1 MSLSAQIREQLISSF
16 RAELAEHVQT
26 VNDGLLAIEQDRI
39 HGDERQATLEEIFRA
54 GHSLKGAARAVGVTA
69 IEQLAHSL
77 ESIFDAMQ
85 RDAIKLTPELFTVCY
100 HALDAIQ
107 AVQTAYEA
115 GETTPPIQCT
125 QSLAE
130 LQAFQ
135 AESRTPAVAANEH
148 VQTTQEDEPK
158 PDGSNGESERETAQ
172 PAAEAGTPVPE
183 RAESQEDVFLGAALH
198 EQLGSVWSAGNNLS
212 ALLDEPEDAEP
223 EAAAQHVAET
233 QTVETA
239 TPVLAENQPVE
250 TVRPGDN
257 GNGSSH
263 ALGLDGN
270 GTIRVSV
277 DKLDSLMNQLN
288 ELLTTK
294 VRAQQQLT
302 QMRDLQDTCSG
313 GQKEWLQVRGVY
325 KRLSRQE
332 KSGLLSAHRLK
343 SVDALLGGVLGYA
356 GVGDHQATAKLAGPM
371 SGIFSA
377 PTGQQMTMAEDQL
390 GALRELGKDMAQLL
404 RYVDASERRWQKMDS
419 LVTDMSRQYA
429 SDATYT
435 GMVIDSLEQEI
446 KRVRMLPLSTITGT
460 FSRMVRD
467 LAHSS
472 GKEAILEITGGDT
485 ELDKQVLEQI
495 KDPLLHLLRNAVGHG
510 IETKDVRVKQG
521 KSPTG
526 TITLAAE
533 QTGKNI
539 VIRVSDDGSGLDLE
553 SVRESI
559 ARRGVLEVE
568 TLTEADL
575 KEAIFQAG
583 VSTSP
588 IITDLS
594 GRGVGLDIVR
604 KNIEALRGTVDVS
617 SEPGQ
622 GTTFT
627 LTLPL
632 RLASSRGLLVQSAGH
647 TFAVPLNGILK
658 IESYTPQQ
666 ISSLEGH
673 DTVLYD
679 GQPLTL
685 VRLSD
690 VLELSPVRDPEQSE
704 TSEILAIVVAAAER
718 RMAFAV
724 DGLGGEQEMVIKT
737 LGKQLSRVGGIAG
750 ATVTGD
756 RKVILVLNV
765 GDLIKLSIRGKRR
778 SLLSTLSAPATMAT
792 ENAQKQ
798 ILIVDD
804 SITTRTL
811 EKNILEA
818 AGYDVRLATD
828 GQEALGNISAAG
840 VPDLIVTD
848 VAMPRMN
855 GFELTQHVKEDEST
869 GHVPVI
875 LVTSLDSDE
884 DKAQGIAVGADA
896 YIVKSSFDQDNLLET
911 IEQLI

>member
-1 MSLSAQIREQLISSF
+1 M
-16 RAELAEHVQT
+16 T
-26 VNDGLLAIEQDRI
+26 V
-39 HGDERQATLEEIFRA
+39 
-54 GHSLKGAARAVGVTA
+54 
-69 IEQLAHSL
+69 
-77 ESIFDAMQ
+77 
-85 RDAIKLTPELFTVCY
+85 
-100 HALDAIQ
+100 
-107 AVQTAYEA
+107 
-115 GETTPPIQCT
+115 
-125 QSLAE
+125 
-130 LQAFQ
+130 
-135 AESRTPAVAANEH
+135 
-148 VQTTQEDEPK
+148 
-158 PDGSNGESERETAQ
+158 
-172 PAAEAGTPVPE
+172 
-183 RAESQEDVFLGAALH
+183 
-198 EQLGSVWSAGNNLS
+198 
-212 ALLDEPEDAEP
+212 
-223 EAAAQHVAET
+223 
-233 QTVETA
+233 
-239 TPVLAENQPVE
+239 
-250 TVRPGDN
+250 
-257 GNGSSH
+257 
-263 ALGLDGN
+263 
-270 GTIRVSV
+270 
-277 DKLDSLMNQLN
+277 
-288 ELLTTK
+288 
-294 VRAQQQLT
+294 
-302 QMRDLQDTCSG
+302 
-313 GQKEWLQVRGVY
+313 
-325 KRLSRQE
+325 
-332 KSGLLSAHRLK
+332 
-343 SVDALLGGVLGYA
+343 
-356 GVGDHQATAKLAGPM
+356 
-371 SGIFSA
+371 
-377 PTGQQMTMAEDQL
+377 AEDQL

-404 RYVDASERRWQKMDS
+404 RYVDASETRWQKMDS
-419 LVTDMSRQYA
+419 LVTEMSRQYA
-429 SDATYT
+429 SDSTYT
-435 GMVIDSLEQEI
+435 GMVIDGLEQEI

-467 LAHSS
+467 LAHSA

-495 KDPLLHLLRNAVGHG
+495 KDPLLHLLRNAVDHG
-510 IETKDVRVKQG
+510 LETKEARAKQG
-521 KSPTG
+521 KAPAG
-526 TITLAAE
+526 TITLTAE

-539 VIRVSDDGSGLDLE
+539 VIRVSDDGSGLNLE
-553 SVRESI
+553 AVRQSI
-559 ARRGVLEVE
+559 ARRGVLDVE

-575 KEAIFQAG
+575 KEAIFTAG

-588 IITDLS
+588 IITDIS

-604 KNIEALRGTVDVS
+604 RNVEALRGTVDVS
-617 SEPGQ
+617 SGLGQ

-632 RLASSRGLLVQSAGH
+632 RLASSRGLVVQSAGH
-647 TFAVPLNGILK
+647 TFAVPLNAIQK
-658 IESYTPQQ
+658 IERYTPQQ

-690 VLELSPVRDPEQSE
+690 VLELPPFSSPPTGGAQGEE
-704 TSEILAIVVAAAER
+704 EILAIVVAAAER

-724 DGLGGEQEMVIKT
+724 DGLGSEQEMVIKG

-756 RKVILVLNV
+756 RKVVLVLNV
-765 GDLIKLSIRGKRR
+765 GDLIKLSMRGRQR
-778 SLLSTLSAPATMAT
+778 SVLSTLSAPVHAAA
-792 ENAQKQ
+792 ENTQKQ

-828 GQEALGNISAAG
+828 GQEALANIASAG

-855 GFELTQHVKEDEST
+855 GFELTQHVKEDAST